1 MALPFRP
8 PKSAPPSENEVEVE
22 RISRREFIDEIF
34 VPHYQAGQHVAIMGP
49 TQSGKTTLAFDLLDR
64 IASPTLPAVVL
75 VMKPRDDVV
84 KQFGKLSGFRKVETW
99 PPAVNRAFR
108 KKGGGFGKRQRG
120 WIFWPRH
127 SLTDIERDDKALS
140 AAFKQVLTDCYARG
154 DRIVFADE
162 ILGLSKE
169 LNLEQQ
175 LNAIWSRGSSMKC
188 GLWAAT
194 QRPFNAPL
202 LMYGSSAH
210 LMIFKDGDKRSRER
224 YDEIGGLPENIDVE
238 QLVLSLKAH
247 EFLYIGRFMAEDEIS
262 SALAIVESR

>member
-8 PKSAPPSENEVEVE
+8 PKSDATADVV
-22 RISRREFIDEIF
+22 RVSRREFIDEIF
-34 VPHYQAGQHVAIMGP
+34 VPHYEPGQHVAIMGP
-49 TQSGKTTLAFDLLDR
+49 TQSGKTTLAFDLLDQ
-64 IASPTLPAVVL
+64 IASPELPAVILVL
-75 VMKPRDDVV
+75 KPRDEVV
-84 KQFGKLSGFRKVETW
+84 KQFGKLSGFRKIETW
-99 PPAVNRAFR
+99 PPAVNRAWR

-140 AAFKQVLTDCYARG
+140 AAFKQVLTDCYAKG

-224 YDEIGGLPENIDVE
+224 YDEIGGIDDDVDIE
-238 QLVLSLKAH
+238 QIVLRLKAH

-262 SALAIVESR
+262 SALAIVEAR

>member
-1 MALPFRP
+1 MAQPFRP
-8 PKSAPPSENEVEVE
+8 PNVVEIPAVE
-22 RISRREFIDEIF
+22 RVSRRVFIDEIF
-34 VPHYQAGQHVAIMGP
+34 VPHYEKGQHVAIMGP

-64 IASPTLPAVVL
+64 IAAPELPAVVL

-84 KQFGKLSGFRKVETW
+84 KQFAKLSGFRKVESW

-127 SLTDIERDDKALS
+127 SLTDIERDDRMLS
-140 AAFKQVLTDCYARG
+140 AAFKEVLTDCYRRG

-169 LNLEQQ
+169 LGLEQQ
-175 LNAIWSRGSSMKC
+175 LNAIWSRGSSMGC

-202 LMYGSSAH
+202 LMYGSSSH

-224 YDEIGGLPENIDVE
+224 YDEIGGMDDDVDIE
-238 QLVLSLKAH
+238 KIVLSLKAH
-247 EFLYIGRFMAEDEIS
+247 EFLYIGRFMANDEIS